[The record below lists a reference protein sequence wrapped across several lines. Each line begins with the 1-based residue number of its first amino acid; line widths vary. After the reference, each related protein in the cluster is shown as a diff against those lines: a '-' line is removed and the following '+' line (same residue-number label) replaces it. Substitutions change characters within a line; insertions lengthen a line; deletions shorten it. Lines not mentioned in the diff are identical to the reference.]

1 MRIRHN
7 ILSYFS
13 ATLHELLTF
22 YYQTTNKH
30 LSMDKFLISKISNC
44 KSADISRKK
53 VIYLLVTI
61 EQVI

>member
-22 YYQTTNKH
+22 YYQVTNKH
-30 LSMDKFLISKISNC
+30 LSMDKFLIVKISNC
-44 KSADISRKK
+44 ESAYFFKKK
-53 VIYLLVTI
+53 VI
-61 EQVI
+61 

>member
-22 YYQTTNKH
+22 YYQITNKH
-30 LSMDKFLISKISNC
+30 LSMDKFLIQKISNC
-44 KSADISRKK
+44 KSADIF
-53 VIYLLVTI
+53 
-61 EQVI
+61 